1 MKRVA
6 KVAFRVVVP
15 ARFASTRL
23 PGKPLLLIAG
33 KPMIVHVLDR
43 ARESGAAEVLVATD
57 DERIAQAVTSHG
69 GRAVMT
75 SPDHLSGTDRLAEV
89 AEQEGWTDSDIIV
102 NLQGDEPLMPAELVA
117 QMGSSLEQHPEAGIS
132 TLATPIT
139 DAGELFNPN
148 AVKVVLDDQGYALY
162 FSRAPIPW
170 ARDAFALSRQTLPS
184 GIPYLRHLGLY
195 GYRVGTLREMARTA
209 PAAIERA
216 ESLEQLRALA
226 MGVRI
231 HVTVAAQAP
240 GPGVDTQEDLE
251 RVQAVLLG

>member
-1 MKRVA
+1 
-6 KVAFRVVVP
+6 
-15 ARFASTRL
+15 
-23 PGKPLLLIAG
+23 
-33 KPMIVHVLDR
+33 MIVHVLER

-57 DERIAQAVTSHG
+57 DERIAQAVSAHA

-75 SPDHLSGTDRLAEV
+75 SPHHLSGTDRLAEV
-89 AEQEGWTDSDIIV
+89 AAIEGWANDDIIV
-102 NLQGDEPLMPAELVA
+102 NLQGDEPLMPGELVA
-117 QMGSSLEQHPEAGIS
+117 QMAHSLEQHSAAGIS
-132 TLATPIT
+132 TLATPIA

-170 ARDAFALSRQTLPS
+170 ARDAFATGRETLPS
-184 GIPYLRHLGLY
+184 GVPYLRHLGLY
-195 GYRVGTLREMARTA
+195 GYRVGTLRQMARTA

-231 HVTVAAQAP
+231 HVAVVAHAP

-251 RVQAVLLG
+251 RANAMLQG